1 MRQRK
6 WPANLETENVPVVDK
21 EAARLNAITQTGRRA
36 RDIEQGKFT
45 ARSNEDAVEAW
56 KRVKSSTQ
64 MQLPAPHQRKVA
76 HLLVMD
82 IEAVTL
88 RYE

>member
-1 MRQRK
+1 MRRSNRQ
-6 WPANLETENVPVVDK
+6 ANFETENVPVVDK

-64 MQLPAPHQRKVA
+64 MQLPPLHQRKMA
-76 HLLVMD
+76 HLLVMYVQ
-82 IEAVTL
+82 AVA
-88 RYE
+88 